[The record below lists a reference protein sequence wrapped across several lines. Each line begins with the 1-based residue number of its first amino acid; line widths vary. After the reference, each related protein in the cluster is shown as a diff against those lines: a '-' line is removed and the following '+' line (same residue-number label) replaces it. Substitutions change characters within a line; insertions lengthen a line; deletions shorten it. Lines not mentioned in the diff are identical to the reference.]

1 MKRAEPF
8 LRAVWQSKRC
18 RLLCG
23 PFLCLSLTFSLS
35 APPFSAQ
42 ATPTVCDPETL
53 SNTSETALL
62 AALNRCQ
69 SAQAQL
75 KDNQHTQIRRKLA
88 QIYLQRA
95 DYDRAA
101 EQLQAALSEL
111 NHGNQPELLIH
122 LYLEMGELY
131 KYTSNANTTKAYYDM
146 ALALANAVPQAK
158 TEVLEAFAKLYLFWN
173 KAEEADVYLAQI
185 PPLTPQPSRSYYVL
199 AARIAAALGQK
210 SQAQK
215 HLKKAESLLQKSGHS
230 FEQAQMLR
238 SLGELSLEWGDL
250 EAAEA
255 YQTRAQNSF
264 AQLNLPQQVAQSHR
278 HLGDIFLRKKAYAQ
292 AETLYQ
298 QALARLKDN
307 PAEQLKG
314 PVWAGLGETLLE
326 TGRFSEA
333 AEMLE
338 KAVAS
343 LIAVGY
349 ADKNSAREYF
359 EHMAPV
365 FQNWVYAQFRQ
376 EKWEDALENLE
387 RYKNLSFLNLLNKT
401 ESQALFT
408 SSAMVYT
415 DWFKSALP
423 AKTQALLYTGFAGA
437 HPLLFQLSPQSLSV
451 QELSL
456 NRVLAQSP
464 MLPTLEKK
472 WGLAAGALQNIQTLV
487 SSYRKLLSQ
496 PQGDQADLKALSQ
509 LLYLLLISPREK
521 EIAQAE
527 TLLIV
532 PEGILALLPFETLR
546 DTQGRY
552 LVEKFNVH
560 YVQSLSVLETILAR
574 PAAFAERRILAVGAP
589 DYQEISYERD
599 LVDGPEAFRA
609 LKKGV
614 WSQPLGNMREVYGAL
629 LAPQWSPLPGSE
641 REIQAIQNTG
651 SHNALLQG
659 TAASETAL
667 QALSHSGELA
677 RFPFLHFATHG
688 LAWPQLPELSAL
700 VLSQNDEN
708 PGEDGYLR
716 LPEILDLKLKA
727 ELVTLSACETGLGKV
742 FSGEG
747 VVGLTQ
753 AFMAAGAQRVIVS
766 LWQVNDESTSQLMQA
781 LYALPLQNP
790 VGDLNQIK
798 RDFIAGKAGET
809 YQAPY
814 YWSPFVLYGKH

>member
-1 MKRAEPF
+1 MKRAQPF
-8 LRAVWQSKRC
+8 LRALWQSKLC
-18 RLLCG
+18 GLLCG
-23 PFLCLSLTFSLS
+23 PLLSLTLSLT
-35 APPFSAQ
+35 APPLSAQ
-42 ATPTVCDPETL
+42 AAPSGCAPEALKTASEATL
-53 SNTSETALL
+53 LEALEGCS
-62 AALNRCQ
+62 R
-69 SAQAQL
+69 SAPQT
-75 KDNQHTQIRRKLA
+75 KDNQRTQIRRKLA
-88 QIYLQRA
+88 QLYLQRA
-95 DYDRAA
+95 DYDRAS
-101 EQLQAALSEL
+101 EQLQAALTEL
-111 NHGNQPELLIH
+111 NHGNQPSLLIG

-131 KYTSNANTTKAYYDM
+131 KHKGNANTTKAYYEM
-146 ALALANAVPQAK
+146 ALALANALPQAK
-158 TEVLEAFAKLYLFWN
+158 TEVLEAFAKLYLYWN

-185 PPLTPQPSRSYYVL
+185 PPLTAQPSSTYFIL

-210 SQAQK
+210 SQAQT
-215 HLKKAESLLQKSGHS
+215 HLKKAESLLQKSGVS
-230 FEQAQMLR
+230 FEQAQLLR
-238 SLGELSLEWGDL
+238 SLGELSLEWDDL

-255 YQTRAQNSF
+255 YQSKARNSF
-264 AQLNLPQQVAQSHR
+264 EQLNLPQQVAQSYR
-278 HLGDIFLRKKAYAQ
+278 HLADIALRKKAFGQ
-292 AETLYQ
+292 AESLYR
-298 QALARLKDN
+298 QALASLKDN
-307 PAEQLKG
+307 PSEQVKG

-359 EHMAPV
+359 ESMAPV

-376 EKWEDALENLE
+376 QKLEDALENLE

-415 DWFKSALP
+415 DWLKSALP

-437 HPLLFQLSPQSLSV
+437 HPLLFQLSPQSLAA
-451 QELSL
+451 QELPL
-456 NRVLAQSP
+456 NHALAQSP
-464 MLPTLEKK
+464 ILPTLEKK
-472 WGLAAGALQNIQTLV
+472 WGMAPGALKNVQTLV
-487 SSYRKLLSQ
+487 STYRKLLSQ
-496 PQGDQADLKALSQ
+496 PQADQADLKALSQ
-509 LLYLLLISPREK
+509 LLYLLLISPLEK
-521 EIAQAE
+521 QIAQAE

-546 DTQGRY
+546 DAQGRY
-552 LVEKFNVH
+552 LVEKFNLH
-560 YVQSLSVLETILAR
+560 YVQSLAVLETLQAR
-574 PAAFAERRILAVGAP
+574 QVPPSERRILAVGAP

-599 LVDGPEAFRA
+599 PVDGPEAFRA
-609 LKKGV
+609 LKKWV
-614 WSQPLGNMREVYGAL
+614 WSQPMGNMREIYGAL
-629 LAPQWSPLPGSE
+629 FAPQWSPLPGSE
-641 REIQAIQNTG
+641 REIQAIQQTG
-651 SHNALLQG
+651 PHNALLQG

-667 QALSHSGELA
+667 QAMSQSGELET
-677 RFPFLHFATHG
+677 FPFLHFATHG

-716 LPEILDLKLKA
+716 LPEILELKLKA
-727 ELVTLSACETGLGKV
+727 EMVTLSACETGLGKV

-747 VVGLTQ
+747 VVGLSQ

-790 VGDLNQIK
+790 VTDLNQIK
-798 RDFIAGKAGET
+798 RDFIAGKAGAS

-814 YWSPFVLYGKH
+814 YWSPFVIYGKY